1 MSLPSGKQGG
11 FSFSLGLKNT
21 EKKGM
26 ISMNIFGKQEDD
38 TKEKKIFLTE
48 VVDNELMEDASKKK
62 ELVIPLKKP
71 SWIAKAKERIEREK
85 EEKNAAKSPDAKD
98 EARIA
103 ILKDIYHTNDPSEAE
118 SNLVIPLHK
127 REGETES
134 ADGKKAPLINRNR
147 IPGAESMSH
156 DEYFKRMMDA
166 LPEECDV
173 HGDAYEHIKIEDFG
187 KAVLRGMGW
196 DGKNNVDPSVYEIKP
211 RPERLGL
218 GAMPLVVDKKVRNDA
233 VKTTAAERA
242 ARRGYSGVK
251 NEWGDAHSLRIGV
264 QVGVVSG
271 PLKGR
276 QGAVVETPSSTS
288 THLKVLLDGEKQV
301 RDFDRSDLMMLNDL
315 TRVQSFINTYGRTQ
329 PVAPILPQQ
338 QPPSPNHHSSS
349 RRERS
354 RSRDHS
360 ASRRRDDSNGSS
372 RRRDDSHSHRHHH
385 HHTHSSHWH

>member
-1 MSLPSGKQGG
+1 
-11 FSFSLGLKNT
+11 
-21 EKKGM
+21 
-26 ISMNIFGKQEDD
+26 
-38 TKEKKIFLTE
+38 
-48 VVDNELMEDASKKK
+48 
-62 ELVIPLKKP
+62 
-71 SWIAKAKERIEREK
+71 
-85 EEKNAAKSPDAKD
+85 
-98 EARIA
+98 
-103 ILKDIYHTNDPSEAE
+103 
-118 SNLVIPLHK
+118 
-127 REGETES
+127 
-134 ADGKKAPLINRNR
+134 
-147 IPGAESMSH
+147 
-156 DEYFKRMMDA
+156 MMDA

-196 DGKNNVDPSVYEIKP
+196 DGKNNVDPSVYVSASRHVHLQEIKP

-233 VKTTAAERA
+233 VKTTTAERA

-288 THLKVLLDGEKQV
+288 SHLKVLLDGEKQV

-329 PVAPILPQQ
+329 PMAPILPQQ

-360 ASRRRDDSNGSS
+360 ASRRRDDSNRSS

-385 HHTHSSHWH
+385 HHTHSSHRH